1 MLAPLYGVP
10 IMKSYP
16 SRYVASAIIGLAITA
31 VLIHAVNAEMFLGAP
46 IALYIF
52 YAVIMAVLVFVFMQ
66 VEPFLMFALRR
77 RIADEDTAATAE
89 VEVPTVQASQTETK
103 DESMVTT
110 DTDTTDDPLL
120 KLSPKKRE
128 VAELIC
134 MGYTNRDIAESLVI
148 SEHTVKDYVKDIY
161 YALDVHSR
169 IELAALVNNY
179 RLTTKK

>member
-1 MLAPLYGVP
+1 
-10 IMKSYP
+10 MKSYP
-16 SRYVASAIIGLAITA
+16 SKFIAPSIIGLAFSA
-31 VLIHAVNAEMFLGAP
+31 VLIHAVIAEMFLGAP

-77 RIADEDTAATAE
+77 RIADEETTVAAE

-103 DESMVTT
+103 AESKVTAET
-110 DTDTTDDPLL
+110 DTAYDPLL

-134 MGYTNRDIAESLVI
+134 IGYTNKDIAESLVI